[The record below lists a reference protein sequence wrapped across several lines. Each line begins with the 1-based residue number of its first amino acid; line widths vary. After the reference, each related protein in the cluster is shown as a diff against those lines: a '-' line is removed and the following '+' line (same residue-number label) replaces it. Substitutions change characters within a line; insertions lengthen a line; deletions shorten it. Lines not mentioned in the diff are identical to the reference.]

1 MRVPFDLDVH
11 FCRQAF
17 WKLKNEQS
25 TCHRGCSSSP
35 DRWFHLAAPA
45 WPLPACDFFRLH
57 GNPKSSAACGPSAGF
72 ARASTS
78 STGRANSA

>member
-1 MRVPFDLDVH
+1 
-11 FCRQAF
+11 
-17 WKLKNEQS
+17 
-25 TCHRGCSSSP
+25 
-35 DRWFHLAAPA
+35 
-45 WPLPACDFFRLH
+45 LH